1 MDNELAVGCIKQYRA
16 YALQIVKL
24 RNDIKFLTGQSAPRN
39 NLTARFDDNKGG
51 YIPPAR
57 PDAMKILTMI
67 NNKQQRIAE
76 LEESLRHT
84 ERILALLPEEERLIL
99 IMKYVDRWHVNAI
112 AEYYGYASRQSVY
125 SLLSKSVTNFSQF
138 MSDAY

>member
-24 RNDIKFLTGQSAPRN
+24 RNDIKLLTGQSAPRN

-57 PDAMKILTMI
+57 PDAMKTLAMI
-67 NNKQQRIAE
+67 NN
-76 LEESLRHT
+76 
-84 ERILALLPEEERLIL
+84 L

-138 MSDAY
+138 ISDTY